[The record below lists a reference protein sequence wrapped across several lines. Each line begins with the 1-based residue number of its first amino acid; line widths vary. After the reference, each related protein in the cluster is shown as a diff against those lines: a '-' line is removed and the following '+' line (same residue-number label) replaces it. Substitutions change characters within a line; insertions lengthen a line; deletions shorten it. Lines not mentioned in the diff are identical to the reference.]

1 MGVSTIP
8 GVWGHLTFNLLLQ
21 IFDGVLTYQV
31 VSAGVPEANPLVH
44 NTMTELGLVWGL
56 VYSKSFA
63 CILLFAIFVITQ
75 TRQNLAIR
83 AFTVTAAV
91 YGAVSFTALCAMS
104 QQFLR

>member
-1 MGVSTIP
+1 MAMPTSR
-8 GVWGHLTFNLLLQ
+8 VWSHLTFNVLLQ
-21 IFDGVLTYQV
+21 VIDGLLTYQV
-31 VSAGVPEANPLVH
+31 VSAGVPEANPMVQ
-44 NTMTELGLVWGL
+44 NTIAELGLGWGL

-63 CILLFAIFVITQ
+63 CMLLFAIFVITQ

>member
-1 MGVSTIP
+1 MGVSTIS

-83 AFTVTAAV
+83 AAV